1 MNIKALLLIT
11 SAIFISACSPYI
23 VSANPN
29 HSASKSDEKAEK
41 IKNLFNEAHTT
52 GVLVIQQGQ
61 TQQSYGNDL
70 ARASTEYVPASTFKM
85 LNALIGLEHHKATTT
100 EVFKWDGQKA
110 IPRMGKEHDPR
121 RCYESFRYSGLSRF
135 SSSYWT

>member
-41 IKNLFNEAHTT
+41 IKSRHQHGEREEIENAF
-52 GVLVIQQGQ
+52 
-61 TQQSYGNDL
+61 
-70 ARASTEYVPASTFKM
+70 FKKKK
-85 LNALIGLEHHKATTT
+85 LG
-100 EVFKWDGQKA
+100 G
-110 IPRMGKEHDPR
+110 
-121 RCYESFRYSGLSRF
+121 
-135 SSSYWT
+135 

>member
-23 VSANPN
+23 VTANPN
-29 HSASKSDEKAEK
+29 HSASKSDKKAEK

-100 EVFKWDGQKA
+100 EVFKWDGKKGYSQN
-110 IPRMGKEHDPR
+110 GKR
-121 RCYESFRYSGLSRF
+121 
-135 SSSYWT
+135 T

>member
-1 MNIKALLLIT
+1 MTKQ
-11 SAIFISACSPYI
+11 
-23 VSANPN
+23 
-29 HSASKSDEKAEK
+29 K

-52 GVLVIQQGQ
+52 GVLVIHQGQ

-100 EVFKWDGQKA
+100 EIFRSGT
-110 IPRMGKEHDPR
+110 GKKGCSQNGKR
-121 RCYESFRYSGLSRF
+121 
-135 SSSYWT
+135 T